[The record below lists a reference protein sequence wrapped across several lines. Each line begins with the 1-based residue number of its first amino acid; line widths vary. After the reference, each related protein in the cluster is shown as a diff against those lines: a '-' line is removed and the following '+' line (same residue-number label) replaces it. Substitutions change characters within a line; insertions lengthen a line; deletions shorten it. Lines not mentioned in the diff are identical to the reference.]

1 MRIRFLS
8 LALCATTALAASAGQ
23 AKQAALPAPLPAGF
37 SAIAS
42 PAAEGSGEP
51 NLATDSKGRVWL
63 SWLEPRAG
71 GGQRFRLS
79 SLAGNQWSQ
88 PVTITEGPSLLAN
101 WADFPSVFVTSDGTI
116 AAHWL
121 ERGAARGTYGIRV
134 VTSKDGGRSWTKATI
149 PHPGSETGEHGFV
162 SFFEA
167 PDRRPG
173 FEAPGRRPGFEAPGR
188 RPGSDAPGAG
198 LGMVWLDG
206 RNVAAGGHAA
216 AGHAGGMALR
226 STFIKNGVAGDDI
239 LVDSRVCDCCQTSA
253 ARSATGVL
261 VAYRDRSE
269 KEIRDTSIVRFSNG
283 KWSDPVTV
291 HADQWEINGCPVN
304 GPVVTA
310 RGTAAAVAWFTGAGN
325 TPKTLVSFSGD
336 EGRTFGQPVRTDIDA
351 KLTLGRL
358 AMIMPSADRVLVSA
372 LERTDSGARLVLRDV
387 RRDGRVSAPVEISAA
402 TPDRSGGFARL
413 AIAGTKVVAA
423 WTDVRPG
430 APAAVR
436 TAISEVR

>member
-1 MRIRFLS
+1 MRIRLLI

-23 AKQAALPAPLPAGF
+23 PRQSGTRAPFSAGF
-37 SAIAS
+37 SAIPS

-51 NLATDSKGRVWL
+51 NLTTDAKGRVWL

-79 SLAGNQWSQ
+79 SLSGTQWSQ
-88 PVTITEGPSLLAN
+88 PVTITEGANLLAN

-121 ERGAARGTYGIRV
+121 ERGTARGAYGIRV

-149 PHPGSETGEHGFV
+149 PHPGSEAGEHGFL

-167 PDRRPG
+167 P
-173 FEAPGRRPGFEAPGR
+173 
-188 RPGSDAPGAG
+188 GSG
-198 LGMVWLDG
+198 LGPANIGMVWLDG
-206 RNVAAGGHAA
+206 RDVAGGHAA
-216 AGHAGGMALR
+216 PGHAASMALR
-226 STFIKNGVAGDDI
+226 STFIKNGQAGDDL
-239 LVDSRVCDCCQTSA
+239 LVDARVCDCCQTSA
-253 ARSATGVL
+253 ARAGAGVL

-283 KWSDPVTV
+283 KWSEPVTV

-310 RGTAAAVAWFTGAGN
+310 RGTSAAVAWFTGAGN
-325 TPKTLVSFSGD
+325 TPKTLVAFSRD
-336 EGRTFGQPVRTDIDA
+336 EGRTFGQPIRLDTDA
-351 KLTLGRL
+351 KVTLGRL
-358 AMIMPSADRVLVSA
+358 AMVMPSADRVLVSS
-372 LERTDSGARLVLRDV
+372 LERTDTGARLVLRDV
-387 RRDGRVSAPVEISAA
+387 RRDGRVSAPVEIAGA

-413 AIAGTKVVAA
+413 AASGTKVVVA

-430 APAAVR
+430 GPAAVR
-436 TAISEVR
+436 TAIAEVR

>member
-1 MRIRFLS
+1 MRTRFLS

-23 AKQAALPAPLPAGF
+23 AKQTAIPAPF
-37 SAIAS
+37 SAGVSLIPS
-42 PAAEGSGEP
+42 PAIEGSGEP
-51 NLATDSKGRVWL
+51 NLATDAKGRVWL
-63 SWLEPRAG
+63 SWLEPRPG

-79 SLAGNQWSQ
+79 SLSGKQWSQ
-88 PVTITEGPSLLAN
+88 PVTITEGPNLLAN

-121 ERGAARGTYGIRV
+121 ERGAARGAYGIRV
-134 VTSKDGGRSWTKATI
+134 VTSKDGGRSWTKAAI

-167 PDRRPG
+167 PG
-173 FEAPGRRPGFEAPGR
+173 GLG
-188 RPGSDAPGAG
+188 PGAPAGALG
-198 LGMVWLDG
+198 LVWLDG
-206 RNVAAGGHAA
+206 RDVAAGGHAT

-226 STFIKNGVAGDDI
+226 STFIKNGVAGDDL
-239 LVDSRVCDCCQTSA
+239 LVDARVCDCCQTSA
-253 ARSATGVL
+253 ARSGSGVL
-261 VAYRDRSE
+261 VAYRDRSD

-283 KWSDPVTV
+283 KWSEPVTV

-310 RGTAAAVAWFTGAGN
+310 RGTAAAVAWFTGADN
-325 TPKTLVSFSGD
+325 TPKTLVAFSGD
-336 EGRTFGQPVRTDIDA
+336 EGRTFGQPIRIDTDG
-351 KLTLGRL
+351 KTTLGRL
-358 AMIMPSADRVLVSA
+358 AMVMPSPDRVLVSS
-372 LERTDSGARLVLRDV
+372 LERTDAGARLVLRDV
-387 RRDGRVSAPVEISAA
+387 RRDGRISAPMEISSA

-413 AIAGTKVVAA
+413 AISGTRVVVA

-436 TAISEVR
+436 TAIAEVR

>member
-1 MRIRFLS
+1 MQIRSLT

-23 AKQAALPAPLPAGF
+23 ARQSALPAPLSRGF
-37 SAIAS
+37 SAIPS
-42 PAAEGSGEP
+42 PAAEGAGEP
-51 NLATDSKGRVWL
+51 NLTTDAKGQVWL

-79 SLAGNQWSQ
+79 SLSGNQWSQ

-121 ERGAARGTYGIRV
+121 ERAAASGAYGIRV
-134 VTSKDGGRSWTKATI
+134 VTSKDGGRSWTKATN

-167 PDRRPG
+167 PG
-173 FEAPGRRPGFEAPGR
+173 G
-188 RPGSDAPGAG
+188 G

-206 RNVAAGGHAA
+206 RDVAGAGHAA
-216 AGHAGGMALR
+216 PGHAGGMALR
-226 STFIKNGVAGDDI
+226 STFIKNGEAGADL
-239 LVDSRVCDCCQTSA
+239 LVDARVCDCCQTSA
-253 ARSATGVL
+253 ARSGAGVL

-269 KEIRDTSIVRFSNG
+269 KEIRDTSVVRFSGG

-310 RGTAAAVAWFTGAGN
+310 SGAAAAIAWFTGAGN
-325 TPKTLVSFSGD
+325 VPKTLVAFSGD
-336 EGRTFGQPVRTDIDA
+336 EGKSFGQPIRVDLDA
-351 KLTLGRL
+351 KVTLGRL
-358 AMIMPSADRVLVSA
+358 AMVMPSADRVLVSS
-372 LERTDSGARLVLRDV
+372 LERTDSGAHLVLREV
-387 RRDGRVSAPVEISAA
+387 RSDGRISTPVEISAA
-402 TPDRSGGFARL
+402 TPERTGGFARL
-413 AIAGTKVVAA
+413 ATSGTKVVVA

-430 APAAVR
+430 AAAQVR
-436 TAISEVR
+436 TAIAEVR